1 MAPPRTSVGRS
12 TEPPMWIAHTMIV
25 LFDAYCWADDFRGA
39 AHVPL
44 YLPVGSGSVT
54 VTEPPGLGGT
64 WG

>member
-1 MAPPRTSVGRS
+1 
-12 TEPPMWIAHTMIV
+12 MWIAHTMIV